1 MASFIYNIW
10 KQKLADG
17 TYRWNANSD
26 GSGGTYELALTEA
39 VLSDPDPDTVSA
51 ALTGGNEYDGSYS
64 RTVVANLSVVL
75 DDTNNRAKL
84 DADDTTVSSL
94 GADAGGQKVEGVLLY
109 VKPNGT
115 SADSAYI
122 PAAFFD
128 LATAFYGNSSNVT
141 FVWDSVGLVTLT

>member
-1 MASFIYNIW
+1 MASFVYNIW

-26 GSGGTYELALTEA
+26 GAGGSYELALTEA
-39 VLSDPDPDTVSA
+39 VLSDPDPDTVDA

-64 RTVVANLSVVL
+64 RTAVANLTVVL
-75 DDTNNRAKL
+75 DDTNDRAKL
-84 DADDTTVSSL
+84 DADDTTISSI
-94 GADAGGQKVEGVLLY
+94 GVDAGGQKVEGVLLY

-128 LATAFYGNSSNVT
+128 LATAFYGNGSNVT
-141 FVWDSVGLVTLT
+141 FVWDSVGLITLT